1 MRAPL
6 ALLRMILLLALG
18 LHVLQIAG
26 RVPDLVTRALR
37 GEMVQV
43 VR

>member
-6 ALLRMILLLALG
+6 ALLRMVLLLALG
-18 LHVLQIAG
+18 LQVIQLAG
-26 RVPDLVTRALR
+26 RVPDLVLR
-37 GEMVQV
+37 TLSGERVQV